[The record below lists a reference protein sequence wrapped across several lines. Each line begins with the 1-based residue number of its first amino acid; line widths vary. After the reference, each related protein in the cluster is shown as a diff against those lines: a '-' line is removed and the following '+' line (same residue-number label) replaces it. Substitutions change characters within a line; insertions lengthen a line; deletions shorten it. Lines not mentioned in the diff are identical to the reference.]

1 MLLRDP
7 MERTVS
13 QVFHA
18 KRNGYEPLELEEAL
32 SAEAH
37 RLASSDPFRLQ
48 KSFVARSRYLEQ
60 LDRYEALFPAQQLLV
75 LKSGLIPGH
84 LLSMGASSTHL
95 EASTDQTFN
104 GLAARQCWLRRSRCC
119 TGCGTAGAQTSSISH
134 SFRRE
139 KPLRNRL
146 GRELIQSWLR
156 HRSNSMAMRSHA
168 AAMDAHSCSEL

>member
-48 KSFVARSRYLEQ
+48 KLCGPQSLPR
-60 LDRYEALFPAQQLLV
+60 
-75 LKSGLIPGH
+75 
-84 LLSMGASSTHL
+84 
-95 EASTDQTFN
+95 
-104 GLAARQCWLRRSRCC
+104 AAGSL
-119 TGCGTAGAQTSSISH
+119 
-134 SFRRE
+134 
-139 KPLRNRL
+139 
-146 GRELIQSWLR
+146 
-156 HRSNSMAMRSHA
+156 
-168 AAMDAHSCSEL
+168 